1 MSKGSLRCV
10 RLFRELECRYVDRI
24 RAGLKTTDFPVNTTA
39 REARKAIIEKKKT
52 SLETNPPPP
61 NIIRE
66 PKSVPVRR
74 MSMFRQIVAGVSVF
88 MILMFNIKLYDGK
101 SSL

>member
-1 MSKGSLRCV
+1 MRF
-10 RLFRELECRYVDRI
+10 FRELRCRYVDRI
-24 RAGLKTTDFPVNTTA
+24 RAGLKTADFPVNTTT
-39 REARKAIIEKKKT
+39 REARKAMNENRKT

-66 PKSVPVRR
+66 LKSAPGKR
-74 MSMFRQIVAGVSVF
+74 MSMFRQMVAVVSVF
-88 MILMFNIKLYDGK
+88 MILVSNIKLDYRK